1 VVSGQYREIE
11 PSRPWALQGTME
23 SATKSGEIRR
33 ECHWCAANVGKIA
46 LCGNVVLF
54 VVKLLCGSVGDSSA
68 VVADAAHSAA
78 DLLLAIILM
87 ICLKVSNSPPDKEH
101 PYGRGNIEYIA
112 SLFVGVS
119 LTTVAVLIA
128 YTSLSDIL
136 SGVDHRPTIAATV
149 GLLIS
154 IVGNELMFRHS
165 LCCGERFGSPAMI
178 ANAWENRAD
187 VYTSI
192 AALVGVL
199 GAQLGL
205 PFMDSIG
212 AIVVALLLLYSAFK
226 MIRSAWHGI
235 LDHSLDESMEIQI
248 KKLAQAEP
256 GVQKVASLQTR
267 AIGQYV
273 GIDLKLQVSPE
284 MTLGESCEICERV
297 KAVLRER
304 INSMAMITVS
314 TTGKDEEDD
323 R

>member
-1 VVSGQYREIE
+1 
-11 PSRPWALQGTME
+11 ME
-23 SATKSGEIRR
+23 SGTKNSEIPQ
-33 ECHWCAANVGKIA
+33 ECYWCAANVGKIA
-46 LCGNVVLF
+46 LWGNLVLF
-54 VVKLLCGSVGDSSA
+54 AVKLMCGSVGDSSA

-78 DLLLAIILM
+78 DLLLAVILVL
-87 ICLKVSNSPPDKEH
+87 CLKISSTPPDKEH

-119 LTTVAVLIA
+119 LTTVAVLIG
-128 YTSLSDIL
+128 YTSLADIL
-136 SGVDHRPTIAATV
+136 GGVDHRPTIAATV
-149 GLLIS
+149 GLLVS

-165 LCCGERFGSPAMI
+165 LCCGEKFGSPAMI

-187 VYTSI
+187 VYTSL
-192 AALVGVL
+192 AALLGVV

-205 PFMDSIG
+205 LFMDPLG
-212 AIVVALLLLYSAFK
+212 AIIVALLLLHSAFK

-248 KKLAQAEP
+248 TKLAEAEA
-256 GVQKVASLQTR
+256 GVLGVASLQTR
-267 AIGQYV
+267 AIGQYM
-273 GIDLKLQVSPE
+273 GIDLKLKVPPD
-284 MTLGESCEICERV
+284 MTLGASCEICERV

-314 TTGKDEEDD
+314 TTGKELEDD